1 VSLSPDPAALV
12 HRYRPWLIAAAAYN
26 LTWGALNVLA
36 PRAIFAVL
44 GLKPPTYPPLW
55 QVVGMFVLLYGLAY
69 WWAARDP
76 VRHRHLIAIGLLGK
90 LGGPMGFIWSAAT
103 GALPLSFGVVILMND
118 VVWWPPLSACL
129 WEAAGGLDGVGR
141 LLAGR

>member
-1 VSLSPDPAALV
+1 M
-12 HRYRPWLIAAAAYN
+12 YN
-26 LTWGALNVLA
+26 LTWGALNVCA
-36 PRAIFAVL
+36 PQAIFAVL
-44 GLKPPTYPPLW
+44 GIRPPSYPPIW

-90 LGGPMGFIWSAAT
+90 LSGPAGFLWAAAT
-103 GALPLSFGVVILMND
+103 GALPLSFGIVILMND
-118 VVWWPPLSACL
+118 VVWWPALGACL
-129 WEAAGGLDGVGR
+129 WEVAGGLDGLNQ